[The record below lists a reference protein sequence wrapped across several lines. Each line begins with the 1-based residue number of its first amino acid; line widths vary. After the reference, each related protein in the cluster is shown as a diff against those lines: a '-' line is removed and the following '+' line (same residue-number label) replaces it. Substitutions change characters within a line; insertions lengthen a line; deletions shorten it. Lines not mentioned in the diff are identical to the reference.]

1 LQPRIYQLKAEINVE
16 GAALSDLVEAEFS
29 AELEELRSEFQ
40 SIPEEHRFRFY
51 QHHFA
56 DLLQFTLGRETD
68 KIEAS
73 IRKEMP
79 EFKFIDL
86 ETL

>member
-1 LQPRIYQLKAEINVE
+1 M
-16 GAALSDLVEAEFS
+16 EAEFP
-29 AELEELRSEFQ
+29 AELEELRNEFKN
-40 SIPEEHRFRFY
+40 IPEEHQFRFY
-51 QHHFA
+51 QHHFS
-56 DLLQFTLGRETD
+56 DLLQFTLGKETD

-73 IRKEMP
+73 IRKEIP